1 MYVGATQVECP
12 CNVVELCQQHAR
24 CTLAQQFVAYAV
36 ELVRASLAGIF
47 QRLNVHLVRWHRR
60 TVGPHTLQ
68 NVEIGAHCQ
77 SALQL
82 QFGLHV
88 LHFRKSHTH
97 TVYTHLSRVAVLRLL
112 RYPLGNSRSVVQT
125 LAHQLKLRAG
135 KLLFGGDEI
144 ARVGPQ
150 RSRMQCH
157 YSRTCRTVKPRY
169 PLTSLPARWY
179 ILAHVRV
186 GTREDKCREMLAA
199 HLLA

>member
-1 MYVGATQVECP
+1 MYVGTTQVECP

-24 CTLAQQFVAYAV
+24 CTLAQQLVAYTV

-47 QRLNVHLVRWHRR
+47 HRLNVQLVRRHRR
-60 TVGPHTLQ
+60 TVGPHTFQ

-77 SALQL
+77 SAQ
-82 QFGLHV
+82 QFQFSLHV
-88 LHFRKSHTH
+88 LHFRERHTH
-97 TVYTHLSRVAVLRLL
+97 TVYTHLSRVAVLSLL
-112 RYPLGNSRSVVQT
+112 RYPFGNSRSVVQA
-125 LAHQLKLRAG
+125 LAHQLKLGAG
-135 KLLFGGDEI
+135 KLLFGGYEI

-169 PLTSLPARWY
+169 PLTTLPTRWY
-179 ILAHVRV
+179 ILAHVWV
-186 GTREDKCREMLAA
+186 GTRKDKCREMLTA